1 MWIINTELWDIN
13 FPKRRTQTVKKQDSC
28 LLPYTKINSK
38 RINCL
43 NLQPNTIKL
52 MEENIRNTLQD
63 VRVGKDF

>member
-1 MWIINTELWDIN
+1 M
-13 FPKRRTQTVKKQDSC
+13 KKQDSC

-38 RINCL
+38 RINYL

-63 VRVGKDF
+63 VHVGKDF